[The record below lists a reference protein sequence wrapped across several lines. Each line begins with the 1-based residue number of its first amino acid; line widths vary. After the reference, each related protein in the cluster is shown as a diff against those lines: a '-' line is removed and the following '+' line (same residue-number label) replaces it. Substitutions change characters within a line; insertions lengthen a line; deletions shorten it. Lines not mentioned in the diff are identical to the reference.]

1 MKNNRDAVLGR
12 QLNILQMVREKGE
25 VRTEDMAEMFNT
37 SLMTIR
43 RDFQTLE
50 GQKLIYRTH
59 GGACSLD
66 HAVKTGSDALNINYY
81 RDRISEFASRYISD
95 GDRIFINGSRTAL
108 NMLRYVGNRR
118 VTVFTNNGWAIG
130 ESYPPGVTIRF
141 SGGELRS
148 RIMTGELAMRNLLEM
163 EAVKAFIGCAAVYE
177 DGEFRYD
184 IPTEIGINEAMF
196 ARTKKDIYVLADHT
210 KIRGKE
216 SDESQRYGSCMYD
229 YPITLVTDSQADAD
243 AVKKLM
249 RSGLKVVQVPG

>member
-1 MKNNRDAVLGR
+1 MKNNREAVLGR
-12 QLNILQMVREKGE
+12 QLHILQMVREKGE

-50 GQKLIYRTH
+50 SQNLIYRTH

-66 HAVKTGSDALNINYY
+66 HAGKTGSDILNINYY
-81 RDRISEFASRYISD
+81 RDRISEYASRYISD

-108 NMLRYVGNRR
+108 NMLKYVGNRR

-148 RIMTGELAMRNLLEM
+148 RIMTGELAMRNLL
-163 EAVKAFIGCAAVYE
+163 
-177 DGEFRYD
+177 
-184 IPTEIGINEAMF
+184 
-196 ARTKKDIYVLADHT
+196 
-210 KIRGKE
+210 
-216 SDESQRYGSCMYD
+216 
-229 YPITLVTDSQADAD
+229 
-243 AVKKLM
+243 
-249 RSGLKVVQVPG
+249 

>member
-1 MKNNRDAVLGR
+1 MKNNREAVLGR
-12 QLNILQMVREKGE
+12 QLHILQMVREKGE
-25 VRTEDMAEMFNT
+25 VRTEDMAELFNT

-50 GQKLIYRTH
+50 SQKLIYRTH

-66 HAVKTGSDALNINYY
+66 YAGKTGSDAYNMNYY
-81 RDRISEFASRYISD
+81 RDCISEYAARYLSD

-108 NMLRYVGNRR
+108 NMLKYVGNRR
-118 VTVFTNNGWAIG
+118 IIVYTNNGWAIG
-130 ESYPPGVTIRF
+130 ESYPDGVSVRF
-141 SGGELRS
+141 TGGEMRS

-163 EAVKAFIGCAAVYE
+163 EATKTFIGCAAVYE

-196 ARTKKDIYVLADHT
+196 SRTKKDIYVLADHT

-229 YPITLVTDSQADAD
+229 YPITLVTDSEADPD
-243 AVKKLM
+243 AVKKLI
-249 RSGLKVVQVPG
+249 RSGLKVVQVPV